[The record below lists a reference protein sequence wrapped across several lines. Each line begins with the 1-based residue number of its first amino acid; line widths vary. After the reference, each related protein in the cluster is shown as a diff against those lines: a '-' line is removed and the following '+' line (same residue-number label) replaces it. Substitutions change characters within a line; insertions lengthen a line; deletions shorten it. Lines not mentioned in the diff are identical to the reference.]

1 MNNLLQQFNDFM
13 NNTNLKTVFVH
24 CMIIGGLLILVGI
37 LDRIQNAD
45 LGSKTFSRIAL
56 TMAGI
61 VLVVGVSA
69 LAYTKLPG
77 YVEKSESVD
86 YLDNNGVFGT
96 GNGGVAT
103 PTTVSESATYIDPE
117 TGETKFV
124 ADDGPAGPWAGPDD
138 SKQVSDAPA
147 IPNMEPNDDPGPGP
161 KAVAGVGSTKS
172 PADLPTSS
180 GNMTAEEYDESIA
193 TLRIIAENEARNEEE
208 ARKREAEAVKKVI
221 EQRILDRLS

>member
-1 MNNLLQQFNDFM
+1 M
-13 NNTNLKTVFVH
+13 NNTDLKTVFAH
-24 CMIIGGLLILVGI
+24 CMIIGGVLILVGI
-37 LDRIQNAD
+37 LDRIQNAE
-45 LGSKTFSRIAL
+45 LESKTFSRIAL

-77 YVEKSESVD
+77 YVEKSEGID

-103 PTTVSESATYIDPE
+103 STPVSEPATYVDPE
-117 TGETKFV
+117 TGETKSV
-124 ADDGPAGPWAGPDD
+124 ADDGSAGPWTGPDVIP
-138 SKQVSDAPA
+138 SKSPMRP
-147 IPNMEPNDDPGPGP
+147 IPNIEPNDDPGPGP

-180 GNMTAEEYDESIA
+180 GNMTAEEYDEAIA
-193 TLRIIAENEARNEEE
+193 TLRNIAENEAKNEEE
-208 ARKREAEAVKKVI
+208 TRKREAEAIKKVI
-221 EQRILDRLS
+221 EQRILDKTS